1 MKPETM
7 NMRPRMNVYL
17 TTAKKVI
24 MYSYPTIISLFV
36 NNQDSEIYLYI
47 VSENLEE
54 TDIQEELKLA
64 DKYGHHIVILH
75 FDENMAKG
83 KVQIAQKGH
92 WPIGTLGCYWMFHE
106 LLPGDVDRIM
116 AIESDTVVIGS
127 LREFYDTDLSGYYA
141 ACPDPQ
147 HKPESHRRLMERLDG
162 DVLSFVVSLYD
173 VNAVKNDFTLDR
185 ILEIDR
191 YVVQE
196 FGHSQQ
202 ELTFGILLRGKIKFV
217 PAQTLCV
224 EENRQSMHEMGYDYL
239 KECEKTCKVLHFSS
253 FKDKG
258 KPWDP
263 VCIMPGF
270 SGWWKYAQNSPYYK
284 EYFTEQWKAYDRRA
298 EKIEQLEKNITYR
311 NVLAVTLIVYVSLM
325 FIAGIALKQDFI
337 WYISIFGGLVI
348 SVLVTLLVRKVSMLR
363 MKMKR

>member
-1 MKPETM
+1 MKPGTIDVK
-7 NMRPRMNVYL
+7 PRMNVYL
-17 TTAKKVI
+17 TTAKRVI
-24 MYSYPTIISLFV
+24 MCAYPAIVSLFEK
-36 NNQDSEIYLYI
+36 NQDSEIYLYI
-47 VSENLEE
+47 VSEDLEK
-54 TDIQEELKLA
+54 TDIQEEMKLA
-64 DKYGHHIVILH
+64 ETYGNHIIILR

-83 KVQIAQKGH
+83 RVQNAKGSH
-92 WPIGTLGCYWMFHE
+92 WPLGTLGCYWMFHE
-106 LLPGDVDRIM
+106 LLPEDVDRIM

-127 LREFYDTDLSGYYA
+127 LREFYDTDLNGCYA

-147 HKPESHRRLMERLDG
+147 HKPESHRNLMERLDG

-173 VNAVKNDFTLDR
+173 VNAVKEDFTLDK

-202 ELTFGILLRGKIKFV
+202 ELTFGILFKDKIKFI

-224 EENRQSMHEMGYDYL
+224 EINRQSMREMGYDYL
-239 KECEKTCKVLHFSS
+239 TECAKTCRILHFSS
-253 FKDKG
+253 FKEKG

-270 SGWWKYAQNSPYYK
+270 SIWWKYAQNSPYYK

-298 EKIEQLEKNITYR
+298 EKVEQLEKNITYR
-311 NVLAVTLIVYVSLM
+311 NVLAVTLIVYVSIML
-325 FIAGIALKQDFI
+325 ITGLVLKQDFI
-337 WYISIFGGLVI
+337 WYISVCGGLVI
-348 SVLVTLLVRKVSMLR
+348 SVLVTLLVRKVSMMR
-363 MKMKR
+363 MKMRK

>member
-1 MKPETM
+1 
-7 NMRPRMNVYL
+7 MRPRMNVYL
-17 TTAKKVI
+17 TTAKRVI
-24 MYSYPTIISLFV
+24 IYAYPTIISLFE

-64 DKYGHHIVILH
+64 EEYGHHIIILR
-75 FDENMAKG
+75 FDENTAKG
-83 KVQIAQKGH
+83 KVQNAKGSH
-92 WPIGTLGCYWMFHE
+92 WPLGTLGCYWMFHE
-106 LLPGDVDRIM
+106 LLPEDVDRIM
-116 AIESDTVVIGS
+116 ALESDTVVIGS
-127 LREFYDTDLSGYYA
+127 LREFYNTDLDGYYA

-147 HKPESHRRLMERLDG
+147 HKPTGHRKLMDRLQG

-173 VNAVKNDFTLDR
+173 VKAIRSDFTLEK

-202 ELTFGILLRGKIKFV
+202 ELTFGILFKDKIKFV

-224 EENRQSMHEMGYDYL
+224 EVNRQSMQELGYEYL
-239 KECEKTCKVLHFSS
+239 QECRKTCKVLHFSS
-253 FKDKG
+253 FIDKG

-263 VCIMPGF
+263 ICIMPGF
-270 SGWWKYAQNSPYYK
+270 SIWWKYAQGSPYYK

-298 EKIEQLEKNITYR
+298 EEIKQLEKNITYR
-311 NVLAVTLIVYVSLM
+311 NVLVIALAVYVLLM
-325 FIAGIALKQDFI
+325 LAAGIYLKQDGIFFI
-337 WYISIFGGLVI
+337 SVFGGLI
-348 SVLVTLLVRKVSMLR
+348 LSLLITLIVRKVSMLK
-363 MKMKR
+363 MKMRK

>member
-1 MKPETM
+1 MK
-7 NMRPRMNVYL
+7 PRMNVYL

-24 MYSYPTIISLFV
+24 MYAYPTIISLFV

-54 TDIQEELKLA
+54 SDIQEELKLA
-64 DKYGHHIVILH
+64 EVYGHHIVTLR
-75 FDENMAKG
+75 FDETMAQG
-83 KVQIAQKGH
+83 KVTSAKSGH
-92 WPIGTLGCYWMFHE
+92 WPLGTLGCYWMFHE
-106 LLPGDVDRIM
+106 LLPSDVDRII

-127 LREFYDTDLSGYYA
+127 LREFYNTDLGGYYA

-147 HKPESHRRLMERLDG
+147 HKPENHRKLMERLDG

-173 VNAVKNDFTLDR
+173 VNAICSDFTLDR

-202 ELTFGILLRGKIKFV
+202 ELTFGILFRDKIKFV

-224 EENRQSMHEMGYDYL
+224 EENRQSMYEMGYDYL
-239 KECEKTCKVLHFSS
+239 KECEKTCKILHFSS
-253 FKDKG
+253 FRDKG

-263 VCIMPGF
+263 ICIMPGF
-270 SGWWKYAQNSPYYK
+270 YIWWKYAQDSPYYK

-298 EKIEQLEKNITYR
+298 EEIKQLEKNITYR
-311 NVLAVTLIVYVSLM
+311 NVLVFTLAVYIWLMLI
-325 FIAGIALKQDFI
+325 IGIFWKQGFI
-337 WYISIFGGLVI
+337 WYISVFGGLFI
-348 SVLVTLLVRKVSMLR
+348 SLLVTLFVRKVSMLKLKIR
-363 MKMKR
+363 K